1 MCVYCYLKLV
11 MDAKSLAKSKRA
23 HTQHLNKKHH
33 PKPTSKAAS
42 AGVGVGGSS
51 SQKPNVKQFKGSK
64 KLPSNWDR
72 YEDEDDLDSEV
83 SGQGSKTDVNLP
95 KSKGADYGYLIS
107 EAKAQAE
114 SSYPSFDDV
123 FSGVLLTCNLDCHDI
138 KYNILYWFLS
148 RLLYT

>member
-1 MCVYCYLKLV
+1 

-33 PKPTSKAAS
+33 PKPTSKAPS
-42 AGVGVGGSS
+42 AGVGVGVGGSS
-51 SQKPNVKQFKGSK
+51 SQKPNVKHFKGSK

-83 SGQGSKTDVNLP
+83 SRQGSKTDVILP
-95 KSKGADYGYLIS
+95 KSIGADYAYLIS

-114 SSYPSFDDV
+114 STYPSFDDV
-123 FSGVLLTCNLDCHDI
+123 FSGVLFTC
-138 KYNILYWFLS
+138 KVS
-148 RLLYT
+148 